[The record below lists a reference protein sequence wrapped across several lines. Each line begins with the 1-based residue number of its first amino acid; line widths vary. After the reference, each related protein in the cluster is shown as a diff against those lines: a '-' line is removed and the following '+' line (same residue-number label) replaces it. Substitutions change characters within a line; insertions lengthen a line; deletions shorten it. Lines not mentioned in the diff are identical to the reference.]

1 VAPEALARVSP
12 GSAVPRAAITF
23 DVEDW
28 YHPELARPHVA
39 AGETRSVVREGVAVI
54 LDLLRRRALRA
65 TFFVLGEVAER
76 FPDLVRAI
84 AADGHEIACH
94 GMTHR
99 PLWALDRES
108 FRREL
113 RDSRAARRAALGHEE
128 AVGFRAPTFSLD
140 PSTAWALEVLREE
153 GFLYDSSVFP
163 MRVRLYGVA
172 GAPLGIY
179 RPAAGNLARHD
190 PRGTLVEFPVAVGAL
205 GPLRLP
211 VGGGFYLRALPSWLL
226 HRTLDRIAR
235 ERPLS
240 LYLHP
245 WECAPHL
252 PRVRLA
258 PVDGLITYFGL
269 DSVLPKLDRL
279 LGRYSFDTM
288 RGILERSGHLAP
300 AKES

>member
-1 VAPEALARVSP
+1 MSP
-12 GSAVPRAAITF
+12 GPVVPRAALTF

-39 AGETRSVVREGVAVI
+39 PGETRSVVREGVTVI
-54 LDLLRRRALRA
+54 LDLLRRHGLRA

-76 FPDLVRAI
+76 FPELVRAV
-84 AADGHEIACH
+84 AAEGHELACH

-113 RDSRAARRAALGHEE
+113 RDSRAALRAALGRDE

-140 PSTAWALEVLREE
+140 RSTAWALEVLRDE

-163 MRVRLYGVA
+163 MRVRLYGVS

-179 RPAAGNLARHD
+179 RPAAGNPARHD
-190 PRGTLVEFPVAVGAL
+190 PGGPLVEFPVAVGTL

-211 VGGGFYLRALPSWLL
+211 VGGGFYLRALPTWLL

-235 ERPLS
+235 ERPFN
-240 LYLHP
+240 LYVHP
-245 WECAPHL
+245 WECAPTL

-258 PVDGLITYFGL
+258 PADGLITYFGL

-279 LGRYSFDTM
+279 LDRYTFDTM
-288 RGILERSGHLAP
+288 RGILERTGQLAP
-300 AKES
+300 AKEN